1 MGRRKICRRV
11 AGSPA
16 AAMYKPAGAPLR
28 SLAWGVLP
36 VEGLEALRLVDAEG
50 LGQEEAAERM
60 GVSRP
65 TLNRILGAAR
75 AVVARALANGWA
87 LRIEGGNWVLAD
99 VPDLGADSGM
109 DQGDQVHGPEA
120 VDAATAVPVAGPG
133 ARPFGRGRCGQG
145 RSGSGGRGGRGG
157 RGAGRP

>member
-16 AAMYKPAGAPLR
+16 AAMYKPAGMPLR
-28 SLAWGVLP
+28 SLAWEVLP

-75 AVVARALANGWA
+75 GVVARALANGWA
-87 LRIEGGNWVLAD
+87 LRIEGGDWALAEGEAPP
-99 VPDLGADSGM
+99 VPAE
-109 DQGDQVHGPEA
+109 GPEA
-120 VDAATAVPVAGPG
+120 
-133 ARPFGRGRCGQG
+133 RPFGRGRGRCGQG
-145 RSGSGGRGGRGG
+145 RGGRGGPGG
-157 RGAGRP
+157 VGRP

>member
-16 AAMYKPAGAPLR
+16 AAMYKPAGERLR
-28 SLAWGVLP
+28 SLEWEVLP

-75 AVVARALANGWA
+75 AVVARALANGRA
-87 LRIEGGNWVLAD
+87 LRIEGGDWALAEAAA
-99 VPDLGADSGM
+99 GAE
-109 DQGDQVHGPEA
+109 EA
-120 VDAATAVPVAGPG
+120 LAGIPDAAQAVSPG
-133 ARPFGRGRCGQG
+133 DRPFGRGRGRCGQG
-145 RSGSGGRGGRGG
+145 RGGRGGPGG
-157 RGAGRP
+157 VGRP

>member
-87 LRIEGGNWVLAD
+87 LRIEGGDWVLAE
-99 VPDLGADSGM
+99 DLAGEEEVLAGI
-109 DQGDQVHGPEA
+109 P
-120 VDAATAVPVAGPG
+120 DAAQAVGPG
-133 ARPFGRGRCGQG
+133 GRPFGRGRGRCGQG
-145 RSGSGGRGGRGG
+145 RSGRGGRGG
-157 RGAGRP
+157 PGGVGRP

>member
-11 AGSPA
+11 SGSPTIT
-16 AAMYKPAGAPLR
+16 MYKPSGEPLR
-28 SLAWGVLP
+28 RLVWESLP

-50 LGQEEAAERM
+50 LGQEEAAARM

-87 LRIEGGNWVLAD
+87 LRIEGGDWVLAD
-99 VPDLGADSGM
+99 VADGGEG
-109 DQGDQVHGPEA
+109 Q
-120 VDAATAVPVAGPG
+120 DAAPDGLGMAAED
-133 ARPFGRGRCGQG
+133 ASCRRGRGRCGQG
-145 RSGSGGRGGRGG
+145 QGRGQGPGGMRGRSGRGRS
-157 RGAGRP
+157 